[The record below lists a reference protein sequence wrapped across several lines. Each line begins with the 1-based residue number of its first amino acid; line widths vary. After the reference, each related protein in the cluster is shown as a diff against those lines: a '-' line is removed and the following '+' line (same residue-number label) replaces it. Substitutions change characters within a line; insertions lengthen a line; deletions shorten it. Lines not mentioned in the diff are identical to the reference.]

1 MTEWGHSA
9 ARDIVAV
16 LAAQPSRN
24 RQRLVLDSLR
34 ATVADL
40 SRPHPTAAPARR
52 GVLAVKVA
60 KTPYIML
67 YRQSQHRLTILRL
80 IDLSRP

>member
-24 RQRLVLDSLR
+24 RQRLILDILR
-34 ATVADL
+34 ATIADL
-40 SRPHPTAAPARR
+40 SRPHQTAAPARR
-52 GVLAVKVA
+52 GVSAINVA